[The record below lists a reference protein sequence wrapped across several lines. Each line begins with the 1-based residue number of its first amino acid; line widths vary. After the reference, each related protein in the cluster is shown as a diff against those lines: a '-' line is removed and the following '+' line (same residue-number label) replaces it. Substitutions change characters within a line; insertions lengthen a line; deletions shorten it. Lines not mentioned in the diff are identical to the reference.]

1 MIMSDERRMI
11 GAIVTATFAAT
22 LGIGMLIP
30 AVPLLTAG
38 LPAVAHGAL
47 VSSFGLARLLL
58 SFPSGLAIDRIGDRV
73 AALAGL
79 ALLIAGGLIG
89 IPDLG
94 YAGLILSV
102 VLQGAG
108 ISVFSTAAMTA
119 LLNKAGPERRGT
131 AQSWFQGALLL
142 SYSAG
147 PVIGGYAVSAFGP
160 RAPFAAEALLGLAAL
175 PIALML
181 PAHVPAQKKK
191 AGFPLTRDFIGGAA
205 MTFAG
210 FLSRIAV
217 SWISVPAVAT
227 AILALSPDRYGVIIG
242 VGTALNLLLLPVN
255 ARLIDEWSAARLVWV
270 ATLVTLAGLAL
281 MWLIPTV
288 LVLWIGDRTGDDRHG
303 RSCACGRGGRAAG
316 RPPRVDRLRHRREQN
331 RRRCRHRRG
340 THSRFRSDNDVQPD
354 RERRLHRLGSRHCRQ
369 RGDLRSNT
377 AFRRSGDRKGIGH
390 FPSSMLTMIA
400 AFAIRMESPPS

>member
-210 FLSRIAV
+210 FLSRIA
-217 SWISVPAVAT
+217 
-227 AILALSPDRYGVIIG
+227 GVVDIR
-242 VGTALNLLLLPVN
+242 A
-255 ARLIDEWSAARLVWV
+255 
-270 ATLVTLAGLAL
+270 
-281 MWLIPTV
+281 
-288 LVLWIGDRTGDDRHG
+288 
-303 RSCACGRGGRAAG
+303 GGRHRNPRAIAG
-316 RPPRVDRLRHRREQN
+316 SLWRHYRRWDGAESFASSGQCPADRRVERGPPGLGRDPRYTGWPRADVADSDSVGFVDRGPHW
-331 RRRCRHRRG
+331 
-340 THSRFRSDNDVQPD
+340 
-354 RERRLHRLGSRHCRQ
+354 
-369 RGDLRSNT
+369 
-377 AFRRSGDRKGIGH
+377 
-390 FPSSMLTMIA
+390 
-400 AFAIRMESPPS
+400 